1 MGRTILCNECRSTFD
16 EDILKIR
23 NSENECPVCG
33 ASLLSDNST
42 ANKETFS
49 MEEEQEDWITWYYY
63 GFKDEKGR
71 KTGCA
76 YLDDNPKDLEESD
89 DTYLI
94 KAFKAPPRDSL
105 GSSEEAKKVLR
116 TYIPD
121 AFASPEE
128 EKETK
133 ILCPRCFSSQY
144 QLVPRKFSLL
154 TGFATNK
161 VDRICLKCNKRF

>member
-33 ASLLSDNST
+33 ASLLSDNSP
-42 ANKETFS
+42 AHKETFN

-71 KTGCA
+71 KQDA
-76 YLDDNPKDLEESD
+76 YSLWDKPIDLDEFGDI
-89 DTYLI
+89 YFLI
-94 KAFKAPPRDSL
+94 KEFKAPPESKYGLDAVK
-105 GSSEEAKKVLR
+105 EILR

-121 AFASPEE
+121 AFVYPE

>member
-33 ASLLSDNST
+33 ASLLSDKNPVH
-42 ANKETFS
+42 KETLN

-63 GFKDEKGR
+63 CFKDEKGR
-71 KTGCA
+71 KKDS
-76 YLDDNPKDLEESD
+76 YLLRDKPIDLDEFGD
-89 DTYLI
+89 IYFLI
-94 KAFKAPPRDSL
+94 KEFKAPPRDSS

-121 AFASPEE
+121 AFVYPE

-133 ILCPRCFSSQY
+133 ILCPHCFSSQY